1 MTDQIGDSAVPAADP
16 ARTAGLAE
24 RESPPLLVGLWLTM
38 AVGLVVAPFL
48 TFYSYDYLSDSEVV
62 SSYSVDGWGQL
73 TYDAVDV
80 PVTGH
85 AARLG
90 IVFVVLAIALAAAA
104 FTAILGRD
112 RAWPSRVG
120 AIASGMTVAA
130 LIVVLLD
137 IEAQASHNVTD
148 GNISTDITI
157 GAGAWV
163 VLLMTVLAVIA
174 ALISLTQER
183 GPSR

>member
-1 MTDQIGDSAVPAADP
+1 MTDQIGDSAAPAGGP
-16 ARTAGLAE
+16 ARTAGRADQDP
-24 RESPPLLVGLWLTM
+24 PPLLVGLWLTM
-38 AVGLVVAPFL
+38 AVGLVLAPFL
-48 TFYSYDYLSDSEVV
+48 TLYSYDYLSNSEVV
-62 SSYSVDGWGQL
+62 SSYSVNGWGEL

-80 PVTGH
+80 PVSGH

-90 IVFVVLAIALAAAA
+90 IVFVALAIALAAAGL
-104 FTAILGRD
+104 TAILRRD
-112 RAWPSRVG
+112 RTWPSRVG
-120 AIASGMTVAA
+120 AITSGLTVAA

-137 IEAQASHNVTD
+137 VEAQASHNVTD

-163 VLLMTVLAVIA
+163 VLLITVLAVIA

>member
-16 ARTAGLAE
+16 RRTAGLSE
-24 RESPPLLVGLWLTM
+24 QESPPLLVGLWLTM

-90 IVFVVLAIALAAAA
+90 IVFVVLAFALAAAA
-104 FTAILGRD
+104 LTAILRRD
-112 RAWPSRVG
+112 RTWPSRVG

-137 IEAQASHNVTD
+137 VEAQASHNVTD

-163 VLLMTVLAVIA
+163 VLLVAVLAVIA

>member
-1 MTDQIGDSAVPAADP
+1 MTDQIGDSAAPAAGP
-16 ARTAGLAE
+16 ARTARPADQG
-24 RESPPLLVGLWLTM
+24 SPPLLVGLWLTM

-48 TFYSYDYLSDSEVV
+48 TFYSYDYLSNAEVV
-62 SSYSVDGWGQL
+62 SSYSVNGWGEL
-73 TYDAVDV
+73 TYNAADL
-80 PVTGH
+80 PVSGH

-104 FTAILGRD
+104 LTAILRRD
-112 RAWPSRVG
+112 RTWPSRVG

-137 IEAQASHNVTD
+137 VEAQASHNVTD

-163 VLLMTVLAVIA
+163 VLLITVLAVIA
-174 ALISLTQER
+174 ALISLTRER

>member
-1 MTDQIGDSAVPAADP
+1 MP
-16 ARTAGLAE
+16 
-24 RESPPLLVGLWLTM
+24 
-38 AVGLVVAPFL
+38 
-48 TFYSYDYLSDSEVV
+48 V
-62 SSYSVDGWGQL
+62 S
-73 TYDAVDV
+73 
-80 PVTGH
+80 GH

-104 FTAILGRD
+104 LTTILRRD
-112 RAWPSRVG
+112 RIWPSRVG
-120 AIASGMTVAA
+120 AITSGMTVAA

-137 IEAQASHNVTD
+137 VEAQASHNVTD

-163 VLLMTVLAVIA
+163 VLLITVLAVIA